1 MTIINEERNS
11 KGLNESIR
19 MMKSQRSDAGKII
32 LIEESKKICIDEI
45 IKRNENINTVQSRKW
60 HLILKV

>member
-1 MTIINEERNS
+1 
-11 KGLNESIR
+11 

-60 HLILKV
+60 HLIFKV

>member
-32 LIEESKKICIDEI
+32 LIEESKKIRIDEI

-60 HLILKV
+60 HLIFKV

>member
-32 LIEESKKICIDEI
+32 LIEVSKKICIDEI

-60 HLILKV
+60 HLIFKV

>member
-60 HLILKV
+60 HLIFKV

>member
-32 LIEESKKICIDEI
+32 LIEESKKICIID
-45 IKRNENINTVQSRKW
+45 
-60 HLILKV
+60 H